1 VLFGCILDD
10 NVPARCKVCCH
21 RREVV
26 SQHDF
31 GEWWAL
37 YFSMVPTVLEGS
49 GTDILPCLLRH
60 YHCFKEIGL
69 VDILLSHIISVIQS
83 KRVRFSC
90 LAFLMGPVELFGVS
104 FNGPSKC
111 LQPCLEHRTGCLWH
125 LRFHSSCSMATAED
139 KLPSSISRRFKCKS
153 LYCRSSFLC
162 VL

>member
-1 VLFGCILDD
+1 MDVRKWPLFSCILDD
-10 NVPARCKVCCH
+10 NVPACHKVCWH

-37 YFSMVPTVLEGS
+37 YFSMVPKVFEGS
-49 GTDILPCLLRH
+49 RTDILPCLLRH
-60 YHCFKEIGL
+60 YHCFKEISL
-69 VDILLSHIISVIQS
+69 VDILLQS

-90 LAFLMGPVELFGVS
+90 LAFLMDPVELFGVS

-111 LQPCLEHRTGCLWH
+111 LQPCLEHRTDCLWH

-139 KLPSSISRRFKCKS
+139 KLPSSISRWFKCKS
-153 LYCRSSFLC
+153 LYCRSSFPC